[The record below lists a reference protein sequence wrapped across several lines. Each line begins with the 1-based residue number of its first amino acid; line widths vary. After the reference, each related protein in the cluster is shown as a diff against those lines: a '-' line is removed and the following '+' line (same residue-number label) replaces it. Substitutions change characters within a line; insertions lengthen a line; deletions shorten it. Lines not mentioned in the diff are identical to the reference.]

1 MALPNLT
8 RDQAVER
15 AALITVD
22 SYQIILD
29 VTDGNGA
36 PGERTFRSTTTVV
49 FDALPGADTVIDI
62 SAHTVRRAS
71 LNDQDLDVSGY
82 DEAAGIPLRGLAQR
96 NVVVVD
102 ADCHYSNT
110 GEGLHRFVDPVDG
123 ETYLYS
129 QFETADAKR
138 MFACFDQPDLKAT
151 FDVRVTAPAHWKVIS
166 NGAPLAAA
174 NGVHTFATTPRMSTY
189 LVALIAGPYAAW
201 TDTYIDDH
209 GEIPLGIYC
218 RASLAEYMDAERL
231 FTQTKQG
238 FGFYHKHF
246 GLPYAFGKY
255 DQLFVPEF
263 NAGAMENAGAVTF
276 LEDYVFRS
284 KVTRASYER
293 RAETVLHEMAHMWFG
308 DLVTM
313 TWWDD
318 LWLNES
324 FATFAS
330 VLCQSEATE
339 FTEAWT
345 TFATV
350 EKSWA
355 YRQDQLPSTR
365 VTAPAHWK
373 VISNGA
379 PLAAANGVHTFATT
393 PRMSTYLVAL
403 IAGPYAA
410 WTDTYID
417 DHGEIPLG
425 IYCRASLAEYMDAER
440 LFTQTK
446 QGFGFYHKHFGLPYA
461 FGKYD
466 QLFVPEFNAGAME
479 NAGAVTF
486 LEDYVFRSKVTRAS
500 YERRAE
506 TVLHEMAHMWFGDL
520 VTMTWWDDLWLNESF
535 ATFASVLCQSEATEF
550 TEAWTTFATV
560 EKSWAYRQD
569 QLPSTHPIAADI
581 PDLAAVEVNFDGITY
596 AKGASV
602 LKQLVAYVG
611 LERFLAGLRD
621 YFRTHAFGNA
631 SFDDLLAAL
640 EKASGR
646 DLSNW
651 GEQWLKTTGLNTLRP
666 DFEVDAEGR
675 FTRFAVTQSGAA
687 PGAGETRVHR
697 LAVGIYD
704 DDGSKSSGKLVRV
717 HREELDV
724 SGPITNVPAL
734 VGVSRGKLILVNDDD
749 LTYCSLRLDERSL
762 QTALDRI
769 ADIAEP
775 LPRTLVW
782 SAAWEMTREA
792 ELRARDFVSL
802 VSGGVHAETEVGVAQ
817 RLLLQA
823 QTALGCY
830 AEPGWARERG
840 WPQFADR
847 LLELAREA
855 EPGSDHQL
863 AYINSLCSSV
873 LSPRHV
879 QTLGALLEGEPA
891 ACGLAGL
898 AVDTDLRWRIVTA
911 LATAGAI
918 DADGPETPR
927 IDAEVQR
934 DPTAAGKRHAAQARA
949 ARPQFVVKDEAFTTV
964 VEDDTLANA
973 TGRAMIAGIAAP
985 GQGEL
990 LKPFARR
997 YFQAIP
1003 GVWARRSSEV
1013 AQSVV
1018 IGLYPHWDI
1027 SEQGITAAEE
1037 FLSDPEVPPALRRLV
1052 LEGQAAVQRS
1062 LRARNFDA
1070 DG

>member
-22 SYQIILD
+22 SYRIDLD
-29 VTDGNGA
+29 VTDGSGA
-36 PGERTFRSTTTVV
+36 PGRRTFRSKTTVT
-49 FDALPGADTVIDI
+49 FDALPGADTMVDL
-62 SAHTVRRAS
+62 SADTVRSAT
-71 LNDQDLDVSGY
+71 LNGRELDVSEY
-82 DEAAGIPLRGLAQR
+82 DESTGIPLRGLEEH
-96 NVVVVD
+96 NVLVVE
-102 ADCHYSNT
+102 ADCRYSNT
-110 GEGLHRFVDPVDG
+110 GEGLHLFVDPVDN

-151 FDVRVTAPAHWKVIS
+151 FDVTVTAPRHWKVVS
-166 NGAPLAAA
+166 NGATVSVSQADGAA
-174 NGVHTFATTPRMSTY
+174 VHTFATTPRMSTY
-189 LVALIAGPYAAW
+189 LVALIAGPYERW
-201 TDTYIDDH
+201 LDTYTDEH

-218 RASLAEYMDAERL
+218 RASLAPFMDAERL

-238 FGFYHKHF
+238 FGFYHKNF

-330 VLCQSEATE
+330 VLCQA
-339 FTEAWT
+339 
-345 TFATV
+345 
-350 EKSWA
+350 
-355 YRQDQLPSTR
+355 
-365 VTAPAHWK
+365 
-373 VISNGA
+373 
-379 PLAAANGVHTFATT
+379 
-393 PRMSTYLVAL
+393 
-403 IAGPYAA
+403 
-410 WTDTYID
+410 
-417 DHGEIPLG
+417 
-425 IYCRASLAEYMDAER
+425 
-440 LFTQTK
+440 
-446 QGFGFYHKHFGLPYA
+446 
-461 FGKYD
+461 
-466 QLFVPEFNAGAME
+466 
-479 NAGAVTF
+479 
-486 LEDYVFRSKVTRAS
+486 
-500 YERRAE
+500 
-506 TVLHEMAHMWFGDL
+506 
-520 VTMTWWDDLWLNESF
+520 
-535 ATFASVLCQSEATEF
+535 EATEF

-611 LERFLAGLRD
+611 LEHFLAGLRD

-631 SFDDLLAAL
+631 TFDDLVAAL

-646 DLSNW
+646 DLSDW
-651 GEQWLKTTGLNTLRP
+651 GQQWLKTTGLNTLRP
-666 DFEVDAEGR
+666 EFDVDTEGK
-675 FTRFAVTQSGAA
+675 FTRFTVTQGGAE

-704 DDGSKSSGKLVRV
+704 DDAAGKLVRV

-724 SGPITNVPAL
+724 EGPVTEVPAL
-734 VGVSRGKLILVNDDD
+734 TGVSRGQLVLVNDDD
-749 LTYCSLRLDERSL
+749 FTYCSLRLDPQSL
-762 QTALDRI
+762 RTALRRI

-782 SAAWEMTREA
+782 SAAWEMTRAA
-792 ELRARDFVSL
+792 ELRARDFVAL
-802 VSGGVHAETEVGVAQ
+802 VSGGVQAETEVGVAQ

-823 QTALGCY
+823 QTALGSY

-840 WPQFADR
+840 WPEFADR
-847 LLELAREA
+847 LLELARGA

-863 AYINSLCSSV
+863 AFVNTLCSSV
-873 LSPRHV
+873 LSTRHV
-879 QTLGALLEGEPA
+879 VMLADLLDHDPA
-891 ACGLAGL
+891 ESGLAGL
-898 AVDTDLRWRIVTA
+898 VIDTDLRWRIVTA
-911 LATAGAI
+911 LATAGHI
-918 DADGPETPR
+918 DADGAATPF
-927 IDAEVQR
+927 IDAEVER
-934 DPTAAGKRHAAQARA
+934 DPTAAGKRHGAQAAA
-949 ARPQFVVKDEAFTTV
+949 ARPQLAVKEQAWATV
-964 VEDDTLANA
+964 VEDDTLPNTTA
-973 TGRAMIAGIAAP
+973 RAIIAGIAAP
-985 GQGEL
+985 GQHEL
-990 LKPFARR
+990 LKPFTGR
-997 YFQAIP
+997 YFEAIP
-1003 GVWARRSSEV
+1003 GVWTRRSSEV
-1013 AQSVV
+1013 AQTVV

-1027 SEQGITAAEE
+1027 SDEAVAAADE
-1037 FLSDPEVPPALRRLV
+1037 FLSAPDSEVPPALRRLV
-1052 LEGQAAVQRS
+1052 LEGQAGVKRS
-1062 LRARNFDA
+1062 LRARKFDSTE
-1070 DG
+1070 

>member
-22 SYQIILD
+22 SYHIDLD
-29 VTDGNGA
+29 VTDGKGA

-49 FDALPGADTVIDI
+49 FDALPGTDTYIDL
-62 SAHTVRRAS
+62 AAATVRSAT
-71 LNDQDLDVSGY
+71 LNGHQLDVSGY
-82 DEAAGIPLRGLAQR
+82 DESTGIALTGLTKR

-102 ADCHYSNT
+102 ADCRYSNT
-110 GEGLHRFVDPVDG
+110 GEGLHHFVDPVDD

-151 FDVRVTAPAHWKVIS
+151 FDLRVTAPKHWKVIS
-166 NGAPLAAA
+166 NGATVSVAD
-174 NGVHTFATTPRMSTY
+174 GVHTFATTPRMSTY
-189 LVALIAGPYAAW
+189 LVALIAGPYAEW
-201 TDTYIDDH
+201 KDTYSDEH
-209 GEIPLGIYC
+209 GEIPLGIFC
-218 RASLAEYMDAERL
+218 RESLAAHMDAERL

-238 FGFYHKHF
+238 FSFYHKNF

-330 VLCQSEATE
+330 VLCQA
-339 FTEAWT
+339 
-345 TFATV
+345 
-350 EKSWA
+350 
-355 YRQDQLPSTR
+355 
-365 VTAPAHWK
+365 
-373 VISNGA
+373 
-379 PLAAANGVHTFATT
+379 
-393 PRMSTYLVAL
+393 
-403 IAGPYAA
+403 
-410 WTDTYID
+410 
-417 DHGEIPLG
+417 
-425 IYCRASLAEYMDAER
+425 
-440 LFTQTK
+440 
-446 QGFGFYHKHFGLPYA
+446 
-461 FGKYD
+461 
-466 QLFVPEFNAGAME
+466 
-479 NAGAVTF
+479 
-486 LEDYVFRSKVTRAS
+486 
-500 YERRAE
+500 
-506 TVLHEMAHMWFGDL
+506 
-520 VTMTWWDDLWLNESF
+520 
-535 ATFASVLCQSEATEF
+535 EATEF

-611 LERFLAGLRD
+611 LEHFLAGLRD
-621 YFRTHAFGNA
+621 YFRAHAFGNA
-631 SFDDLLAAL
+631 TFSDLVAAL

-646 DLSNW
+646 DLSDW
-651 GEQWLKTTGLNTLRP
+651 GQQWLKTTGLNTLRP
-666 DFEVDAEGR
+666 DFDVDADGR

-697 LAVGIYD
+697 LAIGIYD
-704 DDGSKSSGKLVRV
+704 DDGAGKLVRV
-717 HREELDV
+717 RREELDV
-724 SGPITNVPAL
+724 EDAVTEVPAL
-734 VGVSRGKLILVNDDD
+734 VGVSRGQLVLVNDDD
-749 LTYCSLRLDERSL
+749 LTYCSLRLDGESL
-762 QTALDRI
+762 RTALARI

-775 LPRTLVW
+775 LPRSLVW

-792 ELRARDFVSL
+792 ELRARDFVAL

-823 QTALGCY
+823 QTALASY
-830 AEPGWARERG
+830 AEPGWAHEQG

-847 LLELAREA
+847 LLELARAA

-863 AYINSLCSSV
+863 AFVNTLCSSM
-873 LSPRHV
+873 LSTRHV
-879 QTLGALLEGEPA
+879 VILADLLDHDPA
-891 ACGLAGL
+891 DLGLAGL
-898 AVDTDLRWRIVTA
+898 EIDTDLRWRIVTA
-911 LATAGAI
+911 LASAGEI
-918 DADGPETPR
+918 DADGPATPF

-934 DPTAAGKRHAAQARA
+934 DPTAAGKRHGAQAA
-949 ARPQFVVKDEAFTTV
+949 TARPQPQVKEQAWTTV
-964 VEDDTLANA
+964 IEDDTLANITA
-973 TGRAMIAGIAAP
+973 RAIIAGFAPP
-985 GQGEL
+985 GQQDL
-990 LKPFARR
+990 LAPFTDR
-997 YFQAIP
+997 YFDAIP

-1013 AQSVV
+1013 AQTVV
-1018 IGLYPHWDI
+1018 IGLYPHWNI
-1027 SEQGITAAEE
+1027 TEAGIAAADK

-1052 LEGQAAVQRS
+1052 LEGQAGVKRA
-1062 LRARNFDA
+1062 LRARTFDA
-1070 DG
+1070 AD